1 MNKLKIKSIAVFVWL
16 LTAACAA
23 QFVADPNSST
33 VVTYSYD
40 GEEEQIVMPEEGC
53 KPQLDCTGK
62 TEEQCAVAL
71 VEDSQK
77 YITEGDEMVQK
88 EYYLSA
94 SVEYMQAMSRLV
106 EAEIRLKRV
115 NPQHPLQND
124 IRKQINYCR
133 IQVKRVQWLRKK
145 SIQ

>member
-1 MNKLKIKSIAVFVWL
+1 MNKIKLSIAMVLWFTVV
-16 LTAACAA
+16 ACATHYA
-23 QFVADPNSST
+23 VDPNANT
-33 VVTYSYD
+33 VVTVQYD
-40 GEEEQIVMPEEGC
+40 DEPERIVLPEQGC
-53 KPQLDCTGK
+53 KPQLDCTDK

-71 VEDSQK
+71 VKDSQK
-77 YITEGDEMVQK
+77 YITEGNKMAQK
-88 EYYLSA
+88 KHYLSA

-115 NPQHPLQND
+115 APQHPLHNE

-133 IQVKRVQWLRKK
+133 IQVKRNQWLRKE